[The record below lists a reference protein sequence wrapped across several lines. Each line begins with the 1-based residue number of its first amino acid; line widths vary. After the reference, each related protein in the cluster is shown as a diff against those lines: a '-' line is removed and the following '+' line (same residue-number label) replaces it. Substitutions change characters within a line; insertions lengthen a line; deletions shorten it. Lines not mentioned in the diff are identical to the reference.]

1 MNTSQIS
8 VRYAKALL
16 GYAEQMGREKEVY
29 ADALVAIKLIEGN
42 KELLK
47 TLQNPCLK
55 LSDKESALNSLLH
68 GKIDEVLFGFIRF
81 MVVKHREAYVKHSLV
96 VFRKCY
102 RDKNNIVELLV
113 ETPTGISQEQT
124 DKLKALVENKFNRV
138 PEIEISIK
146 PELIGGFILQID
158 DLFIDKSISGE
169 LKRFKKRLL
178 PEQKLL

>member
-16 GYAEQMGREKEVY
+16 GYSEQMGRGEEVY
-29 ADALVAIKLIEGN
+29 ADALVAIKLIESN

-55 LSDKESALNSLLH
+55 LSDKESALNSLLR
-68 GKIDEVLFGFIRF
+68 GKIDEVLYGFIRF
-81 MVVKHREAYVKHSLV
+81 MVVKHREAYIKHSLV

-102 RDKNNIVELLV
+102 RDRNNIIELLV
-113 ETPTGISQEQT
+113 ETPTGISQEQAE
-124 DKLKALVENKFNRV
+124 KIKALVKKKFNRT

-158 DLFIDKSISGE
+158 DLLIDKSVSGE
-169 LKRFKKRLL
+169 LNRFKKRLL